1 MTEKRKRAAPTIDL
15 KATEV
20 PAPADSAPAHDQAAS
35 PSPEPPKPKAKPETK
50 SEAPPP
56 PPPKE
61 PPAFEI
67 KPPPAASPITTY
79 AVPLAAGLAGAIIGG
94 AVVWALLPAS
104 SSSDGAQVAALQ
116 KQINDLKARPASG
129 DAQAVAALR
138 DRIGK
143 IEHDIASLPPG
154 DASVAE
160 RLNAAD
166 GAMKSLGVALS
177 ALNKRSDDAA
187 TNAKQAGDRAAAAE
201 QAVRELRD
209 SVSNAKQQ
217 ASNAADAG
225 QLAAVQQRIGALE
238 QSVKDA
244 HAQLAQAATSDK
256 AARLALSA
264 AALRDAVERGAP
276 YATELAQAKALGADD
291 AALAPLASFAE
302 RGVPSR
308 QVLAQQLTDLMPAL
322 IKAANVEE
330 APSGF
335 LGRLQANA
343 SNLVRF
349 SAINAPAGDKPA
361 DVLARIELAAAHDD
375 IDAALADIGK
385 LPEKARQQAADWV
398 TKAVARQKAI
408 AAAAEF
414 ASSSTRALQP

>member
-20 PAPADSAPAHDQAAS
+20 PAPADTASAHDQAAS
-35 PSPEPPKPKAKPETK
+35 PPPEPPKHKATQETKPE
-50 SEAPPP
+50 PP

-61 PPAFEI
+61 PPAFEF
-67 KPPPAASPITTY
+67 KPPPAASPIATY
-79 AVPLAAGLAGAIIGG
+79 VVPLAAGFAGAIIGG
-94 AVVWALLPAS
+94 AIVWALLPAS
-104 SSSDGAQVAALQ
+104 SSSNDGAQVAALQ
-116 KQINDLKARPASG
+116 KQINDLKTRSASG

-177 ALNKRSDDAA
+177 ALSKRSDDAV
-187 TNAKQAGDRAAAAE
+187 TSAKHADDRAAAAE

-238 QSVKDA
+238 QSLKDA
-244 HAQLAQAATSDK
+244 RAQLTQTATTDK

-264 AALRDAVERGAP
+264 AALRDAVERGIP
-276 YATELAQAKALGADD
+276 YEAELAQASTLGADD
-291 AALAPLASFAE
+291 SVLAPLAEFAE
-302 RGVPSR
+302 KGVPGR
-308 QVLAQQLTDLMPAL
+308 RALAHELNDLMPAL
-322 IKAANVEE
+322 VKAAGAEE
-330 APSGF
+330 TPSSF
-335 LGRLQANA
+335 LERLQANA
-343 SNLVRF
+343 SHLVRF

-361 DVLARIELAAAHDD
+361 DVLARVEIAAAHDD

-398 TKAVARQKAI
+398 TKVVARQKAL
-408 AAAAEF
+408 AASQAF
-414 ASSSTRALQP
+414 ASDSARALRP

>member
-20 PAPADSAPAHDQAAS
+20 PAPADTASAHDQAAS
-35 PSPEPPKPKAKPETK
+35 PPPEPPKHKAKQETK
-50 SEAPPP
+50 SEAP

-67 KPPPAASPITTY
+67 KPPPAASPIATY
-79 AVPLAAGLAGAIIGG
+79 AMPLAAGFAGAIIGG
-94 AVVWALLPAS
+94 AIVWALLLAAAS
-104 SSSDGAQVAALQ
+104 SNDGAQVAALQ
-116 KQINDLKARPASG
+116 KEINDLKTRPAFG
-129 DAQAVAALR
+129 DAQAVAVLR

-187 TNAKQAGDRAAAAE
+187 TNAKQADDRAAAAE
-201 QAVRELRD
+201 KAVNELRD

-238 QSVKDA
+238 QSLKDA
-244 HAQLAQAATSDK
+244 RAQMAQTATTDK

-264 AALRDAVERGAP
+264 AALRDAVERGVP
-276 YATELAQAKALGADD
+276 YEDQLAQARALGADD
-291 AALAPLASFAE
+291 NALAPLAAFAE
-302 RGVPSR
+302 KGVPGR
-308 QVLAQQLTDLMPAL
+308 RALAHELSDLMPAL
-322 IKAANVEE
+322 VKAAGAEE

-335 LGRLQANA
+335 LERLQANA
-343 SNLVRF
+343 GHLVRF

-361 DVLARIELAAAHDD
+361 DVLARVEIAAAHDD

-385 LPEKARQQAADWV
+385 LPEKARQQAADWA
-398 TKAVARQKAI
+398 TKGVARQKAI
-408 AAAAEF
+408 AASQAF
-414 ASSSTRALQP
+414 ASDSARALGP

>member
-20 PAPADSAPAHDQAAS
+20 PAAVESASAHEQAAS
-35 PSPEPPKPKAKPETK
+35 PPPEPPRHKAKQDTK
-50 SEAPPP
+50 SEPP

-61 PPAFEI
+61 PPSFEI
-67 KPPPAASPITTY
+67 KPPPAASPIATY
-79 AVPLAAGLAGAIIGG
+79 GVPLAAGLAGAIIGG
-94 AVVWALLPAS
+94 AIVWALLPTSS
-104 SSSDGAQVAALQ
+104 SSSDDAQVAALR
-116 KQINDLKARPASG
+116 KEINDLKTRPASG

-143 IEHDIASLPPG
+143 IEHDIASLQQG
-154 DASVAE
+154 DASMAE

-209 SVSNAKQQ
+209 SVSNARQQ

-264 AALRDAVERGAP
+264 TALRDAVERGAP
-276 YATELAQAKALGADD
+276 YAAELAQAKALGADD
-291 AALAPLASFAE
+291 AALAPLVSFAE
-302 RGVPSR
+302 KGVPSR
-308 QVLAQQLTDLMPAL
+308 QVLAQQLTELMPAL

-385 LPEKARQQAADWV
+385 LPEKARQQVADWV